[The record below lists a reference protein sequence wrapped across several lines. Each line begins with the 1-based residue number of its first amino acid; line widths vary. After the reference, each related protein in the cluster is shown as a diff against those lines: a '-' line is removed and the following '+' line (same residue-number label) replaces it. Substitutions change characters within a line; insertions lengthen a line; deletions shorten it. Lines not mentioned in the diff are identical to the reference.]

1 MCVRWSMPFDP
12 PNTKR
17 ISAIRRNVRL
27 PRRSLCLGKSDGA
40 TGCFSR
46 STRGQ
51 NMLFRAGRFRRMKL
65 VEPQRRQRPS
75 LFDFPDTRSIR
86 NRPPLPPKTSGL
98 SASHTPPCCANRS
111 IEFLPRHGPPGAGAS
126 STHPARRSR
135 TTNQHQLEPTTATNV
150 FPSRTVPLPSAKIP
164 KHRAQPFPPFS
175 TTPPA

>member
-1 MCVRWSMPFDP
+1 MPFDP

-111 IEFLPRHGPPGAGAS
+111 IEFLPRHGPP
-126 STHPARRSR
+126 
-135 TTNQHQLEPTTATNV
+135 TNV